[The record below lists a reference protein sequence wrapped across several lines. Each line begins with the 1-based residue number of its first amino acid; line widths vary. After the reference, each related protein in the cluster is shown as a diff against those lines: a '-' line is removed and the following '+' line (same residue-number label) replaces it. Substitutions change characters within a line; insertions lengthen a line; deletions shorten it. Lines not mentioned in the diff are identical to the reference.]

1 MSAVE
6 DVMEATGTTVVR
18 DYAPPTRARAS
29 RRDDG
34 GGGGGASVAALA
46 ASSLASLFLGFLLG
60 RISSAK
66 KTPNDDDDDDDA
78 RATPAGKRRAAAA
91 PTAAPQLGDMS
102 TGKPVPTRSRVVV
115 AAPAEEEDEDEAED
129 ASDDDDDDDDDD
141 GDGDAAARWTAKR
154 FRRWCAMKMGT
165 GGDVV
170 RWYVSGDV
178 YEYPSGKLLARVE
191 GLDVARGVIEGD
203 GSRCAHQLSR
213 KFFVFRDPVTNAV
226 ITRHDGAAVAPIRY
240 PYQHI
245 TYRREGDGGT
255 LTTEVTTG
263 TGENVRT
270 TAGNEISARRAVGG
284 GGGGETASHTTP
296 FAWCTPFL
304 KDFSRRHS
312 SPALPFQRSTGK
324 TFD

>member
-1 MSAVE
+1 ME

-304 KDFSRRHS
+304 KDFPRS
-312 SPALPFQRSTGK
+312 SSLFTRASLS
-324 TFD
+324 TFDR